1 MSDRLFLWLHQ
12 VKRPM
17 VCNRNGTI
25 VLPYKCSCNSIW
37 HFALPL
43 VAVMSCFLVLTLVQ
57 AQSVADQDHAPV
69 DTALIVAVDVSQ
81 SVDQHR
87 YRLQMEGIAQSLEDP
102 DVLQVILNGPNGGI
116 LFAMVAWADKPE
128 LVIDWQRITSETEA
142 RNVANIVRALP
153 HKGGEFTCMA
163 RMLDHVATLIVPY
176 LPVPALRTVL
186 DVSGDGID
194 NCIVPETVDTHRDA
208 LAALG
213 VTINGLPILNETG
226 PNIVGSGA
234 YRKPGFGLRNMA
246 RGPDTATTRLD
257 EWFERHVIAGAG
269 AFLLAAKGYKDFGR
283 AFRQK
288 FVIEISGKS
297 LATPKSVAGLR
308 WKASAHAGTIPHPAN
323 GTDKTPKL

>member
-1 MSDRLFLWLHQ
+1 MGNMRNRIQCQQFIGIFAAAI
-12 VKRPM
+12 
-17 VCNRNGTI
+17 VC
-25 VLPYKCSCNSIW
+25 
-37 HFALPL
+37 L
-43 VAVMSCFLVLTLVQ
+43 VAVAAARAEFVNDEAL
-57 AQSVADQDHAPV
+57 APV

-81 SVDQHR
+81 SVDEKR

-142 RNVANIVRALP
+142 HNVAALVRALP

-163 RMLDHVATLIVPY
+163 RMMDHVATLIVPY
-176 LPVPALRTVL
+176 VPVPALRTVL

-194 NCIVPETVDTHRDA
+194 NCTIPESVDAQRRA
-208 LAALG
+208 LMAQR
-213 VTINGLPILNETG
+213 VTINGLPILNEAG
-226 PNIVGSGA
+226 PTIVGSGA

-246 RGPDTATTRLD
+246 RGPDTATTLLD
-257 EWFERHVIAGAG
+257 GWFKDHVIAGPG

-288 FVIEISGKS
+288 FVIEVSGMSPSAYSK
-297 LATPKSVAGLR
+297 VVGLR
-308 WKASAHAGTIPHPAN
+308 WKAPQNTAAVSGATLS
-323 GTDKTPKL
+323 KLGQAEQRQYQPVK

>member
-1 MSDRLFLWLHQ
+1 MKAVRHSLAAFFYGRLSATNLEQYLMSNMHSRLKFQFVSWVVTAAVACL
-12 VKRPM
+12 V
-17 VCNRNGTI
+17 V
-25 VLPYKCSCNSIW
+25 
-37 HFALPL
+37 ALAARAEPTPDAEL
-43 VAVMSCFLVLTLVQ
+43 
-57 AQSVADQDHAPV
+57 DPV

-81 SVDQHR
+81 SVDQKR

-128 LVIDWQRITSETEA
+128 LVIDWQRITSERQA
-142 RNVANIVRALP
+142 QKVASLVRALP

-163 RMLDHVATLIVPY
+163 RMMDHVATLIVPY
-176 LPVPALRTVL
+176 VPVPALRTVL

-194 NCIVPETVDTHRDA
+194 NCVEPTQVDQHRAA
-208 LAALG
+208 LRALG

-257 EWFERHVIAGAG
+257 EWFERYVITGSG
-269 AFLLAAKGYKDFGR
+269 AFLLTAKGYKDFGR

-288 FVIEISGKS
+288 FVIEISGLPLVS
-297 LATPKSVAGLR
+297 AREIAAT
-308 WKASAHAGTIPHPAN
+308 KAS
-323 GTDKTPKL
+323 DF